1 MKHNL
6 KLVEKDG
13 KYVIYEGEQEYL
25 TPLHLPICVSDK
37 GLAESIIRKITES
50 KPNLVKLYLSKYD
63 KERLVAIISE
73 LASNDSFFDW
83 QDINKYLGASK
94 TFCKETH
101 LRKLIDAYS
110 ECGSIILPYRIGIF
124 DVWDED
130 LNWSYDPFM
139 AGMAANSG
147 IYMSEET
154 EFANTLHEEMYD
166 FMDDDIVEQI
176 SDDYMAGLVSKFN
189 AFILPSAPRTR
200 KRFFS
205 LFEEE

>member
-6 KLVEKDG
+6 KLVERDG
-13 KYVIYEGEQEYL
+13 KYFIYEGEQEYL

-37 GLAESIIRKITES
+37 GLAESIIRKITEG
-50 KPNLVKLYLSKYD
+50 KTNLVKLYLSKYD

-83 QDINKYLGASK
+83 QDINRYLGFSK

-110 ECGSIILPYRIGIF
+110 ECGSIILPYRIGVF
-124 DVWDED
+124 DVWDD
-130 LNWSYDPFM
+130 DVNCSYDPFL

-147 IYMSEET
+147 VYMSEET
-154 EFANTLHEEMYD
+154 EFANSLHEEMYD

-176 SDDYMAGLVSKFN
+176 SEDYIAGLVNKYN

-200 KRFFS
+200 KRFFN